1 MQRGSMHGR
10 YALRGT
16 LMVCAPVTN
25 TVEVIAPQS
34 VSHPGVDIDPCHDNS
49 SSAVVNEPQCTFVP
63 LVLKNYDATDS
74 D

>member
-1 MQRGSMHGR
+1 MHRGSMHGR
-10 YALRGT
+10 YALQGRLT
-16 LMVCAPVTN
+16 ACAPVTN

-34 VSHPGVDIDPCHDNS
+34 VSHPGVDIDPCDENNS
-49 SSAVVNEPQCTFVP
+49 SVATNRPLCTFVP